1 MSIGIVLTSY
11 SHLVKYREEIMIFPG
26 KIPCNEEGHTNK
38 ICWLYGLSEGKTV
51 PDTQDNILVCREC
64 STFKELV
71 NRAFGRRDADQ
82 TIGATLARLL
92 RLVSDRNARL
102 LQTGQELEH
111 KVEELALIKT
121 ITDAVVKTND
131 LHKALRIILTGVTSG
146 QAFGFNRAGIFLVDD
161 RSEYLIGKHA
171 VGPDSKEQA
180 VNIWNDVK
188 SVTFKKQIEDIHKA
202 PGVEADRLQR
212 RIEKI
217 KIPLTDKSNIFI
229 QALRGRVARHYKKDE
244 LDHRMR
250 ETINAYIGFNEFA
263 AVPLQSDGPP
273 LGLMVADNY
282 YNNQPITP
290 SSIDALQTLAAAC
303 TNVLEKTLLH
313 RQLSLRLKE
322 LEHVN
327 RLLREN
333 QSYLIQTERLA
344 DIGKLAATVAHEF
357 KTPLV
362 TVGGYARRALR
373 NLDGG
378 KCEEKD
384 LQIIISEVER
394 LEGIT
399 AEILEYSRQPELDLK
414 PHNLNDLVKESLDL
428 LDRQLSGEE
437 IKLDTRFTEEN
448 PSARLDERR
457 FRQVVFNIVANAIE
471 SMEKGG
477 ILSLSTHIRDDHV
490 VLEIEDTGCGIP
502 NEHRDQLF
510 RPFFTTKSRGSGL
523 GLPISKKIVEDHGG
537 FLEFESQAGSGTK
550 FSIFFPLEDG

>member
-1 MSIGIVLTSY
+1 
-11 SHLVKYREEIMIFPG
+11 MIFPG
-26 KIPCNEEGHTNK
+26 KVPCIEEGHTNK
-38 ICWLYGLSEGKTV
+38 ICWLYSMSEGDTL
-51 PDTQDNILVCREC
+51 PDTQDNILVCKEC
-64 STFKELV
+64 STFKEVV

-82 TIGATLARLL
+82 TIGATIARLL
-92 RLVSDRNARL
+92 KLVADRNARL
-102 LQTGQELEH
+102 QRTGRELEH
-111 KVEELALIKT
+111 KVDELALIKT
-121 ITDAVVKTND
+121 ITDAVVKSTD
-131 LHKALRIILTGVTSG
+131 LHRALRIILTGATSG

-161 RSEYLIGKHA
+161 RHEYLIGKHA

-180 VNIWNDVK
+180 MDIWNEVE
-188 SVTFKKQIEDIHKA
+188 SVTFEKLIENIHKA
-202 PGVEADRLQR
+202 PEVEADSLHR
-212 RIEKI
+212 RIGKI
-217 KIPLTDKSNIFI
+217 KIPLSDESNIFI
-229 QALRGRVARHYKKDE
+229 QALRGGGAKHYKKDE
-244 LDHRMR
+244 LDPEMQKR
-250 ETINAYIGFNEFA
+250 INAYIGFSEFV
-263 AVPLQSDGPP
+263 AVPLQADGPP

-282 YNNQPITP
+282 YNNKPITP

-313 RQLSLRLKE
+313 QQLSERLKE

-373 NLDGG
+373 NINNG

-399 AEILEYSRQPELDLK
+399 AEILEYSRQPKLDLK
-414 PHNLNDLVKESLDL
+414 PHSINNLVKNSLDL
-428 LDRQLSGEE
+428 LSRQLSGGR
-437 IKLDTRFTEEN
+437 IKLATRFTAEN
-448 PSARLDERR
+448 PSAKLDEKR

-471 SMEKGG
+471 SMEEGG
-477 ILSLSTHIRDDHV
+477 VLSLSTHIRDDHI
-490 VLEIEDTGCGIP
+490 VLEIQDTGCGIP
-502 NEHRDQLF
+502 GEHHDQLF
-510 RPFFTTKSRGSGL
+510 KPFFTTKSRGSGL

-537 FLEFESQAGSGTK
+537 FLEFESRAGSGTR
-550 FSIFFPLEDG
+550 FSIFIPLKDG

>member
-1 MSIGIVLTSY
+1 
-11 SHLVKYREEIMIFPG
+11 MIFPG
-26 KIPCNEEGHTNK
+26 KVPCIEEGHTNK
-38 ICWLYGLSEGKTV
+38 ICWLYSMSEGDV
-51 PDTQDNILVCREC
+51 LPDTQDNILVCREC
-64 STFKELV
+64 STFKEMV

-82 TIGATLARLL
+82 TIGATIARLL
-92 RLVSDRNARL
+92 RLVADRNARL
-102 LQTGQELEH
+102 QRTGRELEH

-121 ITDAVVKTND
+121 ITDAVVKTTD

-161 RSEYLIGKHA
+161 RNEYLVGKHA

-180 VNIWNDVK
+180 ISIWNEVE
-188 SVTFKKQIEDIHKA
+188 SVTFEKLIENINKA
-202 PGVEADRLQR
+202 PEVEADRLHR
-212 RIEKI
+212 RIGKI
-217 KIPLTDKSNIFI
+217 KIPLSDESNIFI
-229 QALRGRVARHYKKDE
+229 QALRGRVAKHYKKDE
-244 LDHRMR
+244 LDPEVQER
-250 ETINAYIGFNEFA
+250 INAYIGFSEFA

-282 YNNQPITP
+282 YNNKPITP

-303 TNVLEKTLLH
+303 TNVLEKTMLH
-313 RQLSLRLKE
+313 QQLSERLKE

-362 TVGGYARRALR
+362 TVGGYARRVLR
-373 NLDGG
+373 NIDSG

-414 PHNLNDLVKESLDL
+414 PHSLNDLVKNSLDL
-428 LDRQLSGEE
+428 LGRQLSGGG
-437 IKLDTRFTEEN
+437 IKLATQFTAEN
-448 PSARLDERR
+448 PSPMLDERR

-471 SMEKGG
+471 SMEGDG
-477 ILSLSTHIRDDHV
+477 VLSLSTHIRDNHV
-490 VLEIEDTGCGIP
+490 ILEIQDTGCGIP
-502 NEHRDQLF
+502 GEHQDQLF

-537 FLEFESQAGSGTK
+537 FLEFESQPGSGTR
-550 FSIFFPLEDG
+550 FSIFIPLEDG